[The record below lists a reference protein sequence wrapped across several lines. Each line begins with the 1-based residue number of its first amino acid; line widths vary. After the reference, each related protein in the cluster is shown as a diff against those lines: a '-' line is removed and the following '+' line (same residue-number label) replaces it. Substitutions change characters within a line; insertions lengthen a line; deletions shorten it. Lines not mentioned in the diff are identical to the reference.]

1 MPVDLIKSLRPH
13 QWTKN
18 FLLFAGLI
26 FSHHLLDLVLLG
38 KALAAFGIFCLI
50 SGSIYIINDLVDL
63 KKDQQHPLKRQRPIA
78 AGKIKPG
85 TAKMAAG
92 ALLTISLL
100 ASFGLELEFAL
111 VCFGYAG
118 LMIGYSLYLKR
129 IAILD
134 VIIIAMGFV
143 LRAVAGV
150 VVIQVEISP
159 WLLVC
164 TLFLSLF
171 LVLCKRRHEMVLLG
185 EEANN
190 HRQSLAE
197 YSSQLLDQ
205 MIAVVTGSAVIAYT
219 LYTLADRTI
228 AMVGTSHLIV
238 TVPLVIFGV
247 FRYLY
252 LVYKGNQGG
261 NPELVIF
268 SDRPLL
274 VDVVLWV
281 ILVIVILYVSN

>member
-1 MPVDLIKSLRPH
+1 M
-13 QWTKN
+13 
-18 FLLFAGLI
+18 LFAGLV
-26 FSHHLLDLVLLG
+26 FSHRLFSWLLLADVLLG
-38 KALAAFGIFCLI
+38 FAIFCLL
-50 SGSIYIINDLVDL
+50 SGGIYIVNDLIDL
-63 KKDQQHPLKRQRPIA
+63 KKDQQHPLKRKRPLA
-78 AGKIKPG
+78 AGKLSVSLAKN
-85 TAKMAAG
+85 TAVFLLIVSL
-92 ALLTISLL
+92 ALAYLL
-100 ASFGLELEFAL
+100 DVHFAL
-111 VCFGYAG
+111 ICLTYAG
-118 LMIGYSLYLKR
+118 MMLAYSAFLKK

-134 VIIIAMGFV
+134 VIVISLGFV

-150 VVIQVEISP
+150 VIIEVEISP

-171 LVLCKRRHEMVLLG
+171 LVLSKRRHEMVLLG
-185 EEANN
+185 DEANN
-190 HRQSLAE
+190 HRQSLSE
-197 YSSQLLDQ
+197 YSPQLLDQ

-228 AMVGTSHLIV
+228 EVVGTSYLIV

-252 LVYKGNQGG
+252 LVYKDNQGG

-268 SDRPLL
+268 SDKPLL

-281 ILVIVILYVSN
+281 VVVVVILYF